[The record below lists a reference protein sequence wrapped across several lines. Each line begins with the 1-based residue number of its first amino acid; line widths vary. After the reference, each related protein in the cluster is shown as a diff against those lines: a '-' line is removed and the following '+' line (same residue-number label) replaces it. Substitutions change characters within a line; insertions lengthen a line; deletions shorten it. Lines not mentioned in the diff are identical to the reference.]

1 MGLGWVLRA
10 RVLRVL
16 DVGGLPRVFWW
27 VWFSTLVARTGAFV
41 APFLSYYLTRSLG
54 HSAAFAGFVAALN
67 AVGAG
72 VSAVVGGVLADRVGR
87 RATLLGALV
96 ASAGTLVALGSVHSV
111 ALIAVLAF
119 LAGLAN
125 NATRPATGAIIAD
138 IVPSADRGRAY
149 SLNYWAINLGFA
161 VAMLSAG
168 AVASHGYALL
178 FVGDALANL
187 GCAVVVF
194 FTVPETRPVVDVA
207 ASSSGSSAAAATV
220 SSGQAGSLA
229 EVLRDRI
236 FLGFLGAV
244 LVGAI
249 IYSQAQTVQPIMM
262 GQDGL
267 GPGAY
272 GAVAAVNGILIGVLQ
287 LPLTTWLRRYTHGTV
302 LAASSLLTGAGF
314 AVPLLISVMGHP
326 MGIYAASVVV
336 WTIAEIG
343 STPTQMALGADL
355 APTHLRGRYQGMSTL
370 AWSVAGIVGP
380 LVGGWALSAVG
391 ATAVLWASLVLGA
404 VGVPAWLL
412 LDRRSTVRV
421 AALRAAEARMEPPL
435 SVLTVG
441 APSEVA
447 LSDVVPAGG
456 ALSDVVPRSAAA
468 SLAAVGDTLT
478 EPASS

>member
-1 MGLGWVLRA
+1 
-10 RVLRVL
+10 VLRVL

-27 VWFSTLVARTGAFV
+27 VWLSTLVARTGAFV

-67 AVGAG
+67 AVGAA

-96 ASAGTLVALGSVHSV
+96 ASAVTLVALGSVHSV
-111 ALIAVLAF
+111 GLIAGLAF

-138 IVPSADRGRAY
+138 VVPSADRGRAY

-168 AVASHGYALL
+168 AVASHGYTLL
-178 FVGDALANL
+178 FVGDAVANL

-194 FTVPETRPVVDVA
+194 FTVPETRPVVDA
-207 ASSSGSSAAAATV
+207 GSSASSGSSGGAATEP
-220 SSGQAGSLA
+220 SSEAGSLVD
-229 EVLRDRI
+229 VLRDRI

-272 GAVAAVNGILIGVLQ
+272 GAVAALNGILIGVLQ

-302 LAASSLLTGAGF
+302 LAVSSLLMGAGF
-314 AVPLLISVMGHP
+314 AVPLLISAVGHP

-343 STPTQMALGADL
+343 NTPPQMALGADL
-355 APTHLRGRYQGMSTL
+355 APAHLRGRYQGMSTL
-370 AWSVAGIVGP
+370 AWSVAGIIGP

-391 ATAVLWASLVLGA
+391 APAVLWASLALGA
-404 VGVPAWLL
+404 AGVPAWLV
-412 LDRRSTVRV
+412 LDRRSGTRV
-421 AALRAAEARMEPPL
+421 AALRAAEIRLESSL
-435 SVLTVG
+435 SVLSVV
-441 APSEVA
+441 P
-447 LSDVVPAGG
+447 SDVMTSVAVAP
-456 ALSDVVPRSAAA
+456 
-468 SLAAVGDTLT
+468 LAAVGDGAP
-478 EPASS
+478 EPACS

>member
-1 MGLGWVLRA
+1 VRA

-27 VWFSTLVARTGAFV
+27 VWVSTLVVRTGAFV

-67 AVGAG
+67 AVGAA

-96 ASAGTLVALGSVHSV
+96 ASAVTLVALGSVHTV
-111 ALIAVLAF
+111 GLIAVLAF

-149 SLNYWAINLGFA
+149 ALNYWAINLGFA

-168 AVASHGYALL
+168 LVASHGYSLL
-178 FVGDALANL
+178 FFGDAMANV

-194 FTVPETRPVVDVA
+194 FTVPETRPVVGA
-207 ASSSGSSAAAATV
+207 ATSGASSGATAEVSGR
-220 SSGQAGSLA
+220 AGSLA
-229 EVLRDRI
+229 DVLRDRI

-272 GAVAAVNGILIGVLQ
+272 GAVAALNGILIGVLQ
-287 LPLTTWLRRYTHGTV
+287 LPMTTWMRRYTHGTV
-302 LAASSLLTGAGF
+302 LASSSFLMGAGF
-314 AVPLLISVMGHP
+314 AVPLLISAVGHP
-326 MGIYAASVVV
+326 MGVYAASVVV

-343 STPTQMALGADL
+343 NTPPQMALGADL
-355 APTHLRGRYQGMSTL
+355 APAHLRGRYQGMSTL

-391 ATAVLWASLVLGA
+391 ASAVLWASLVLGA
-404 VGVPAWLL
+404 AGVPAWLL
-412 LDRRSTVRV
+412 LDRRSATRV
-421 AALRAAEARMEPPL
+421 AALRAAETYVEPLL
-435 SVLTVG
+435 SV
-441 APSEVA
+441 VA
-447 LSDVVPAGG
+447 SSDVLPAG
-456 ALSDVVPRSAAA
+456 
-468 SLAAVGDTLT
+468 SLAA
-478 EPASS
+478 EPEPEPV

>member
-1 MGLGWVLRA
+1 M
-10 RVLRVL
+10 L

-27 VWFSTLVARTGAFV
+27 VWVSTLVARTGAFV

-67 AVGAG
+67 AVGAA

-96 ASAGTLVALGSVHSV
+96 ASGVTLVALGSVHAV
-111 ALIAVLAF
+111 GLIAVLAF

-149 SLNYWAINLGFA
+149 ALNYWAINLGFA

-168 AVASHGYALL
+168 AVASHGYSLL
-178 FVGDALANL
+178 FIGDAMANV

-194 FTVPETRPVVDVA
+194 FTVPETRPVVGAA
-207 ASSSGSSAAAATV
+207 ASTPSSGATAQA
-220 SSGQAGSLA
+220 SGRTGSLA
-229 EVLRDRI
+229 DVLRDRI

-267 GPGAY
+267 GPRAY
-272 GAVAAVNGILIGVLQ
+272 GAVAALNGILIGVLQ
-287 LPLTTWLRRYTHGTV
+287 LPMTTWMRRYTHGTV
-302 LAASSLLTGAGF
+302 LAAASFLMGAGF
-314 AVPLLISVMGHP
+314 AVPLLISAVGHP
-326 MGIYAASVVV
+326 MGVYAASVAV

-343 STPTQMALGADL
+343 NTPPQMALGADL
-355 APTHLRGRYQGMSTL
+355 APAHLRGRYQGMSTL
-370 AWSVAGIVGP
+370 AWSVAGILGP
-380 LVGGWALSAVG
+380 LVGGWALSTVG
-391 ATAVLWASLVLGA
+391 ASAVLWASLVLGA

-412 LDRRSTVRV
+412 LDRRSATRV
-421 AALRAAEARMEPPL
+421 AELRAEAYMEPLL
-435 SVLTVG
+435 SV
-441 APSEVA
+441 VA
-447 LSDVVPAGG
+447 SSDVLSAGVPA
-456 ALSDVVPRSAAA
+456 
-468 SLAAVGDTLT
+468 T
-478 EPASS
+478 EPEPEPV

>member
-1 MGLGWVLRA
+1 
-10 RVLRVL
+10 VLRVL

-27 VWFSTLVARTGAFV
+27 VWVSTLVVRTGAFV

-67 AVGAG
+67 AVGAA

-96 ASAGTLVALGSVHSV
+96 ASAVTLVALGSVHTV
-111 ALIAVLAF
+111 GLIAVLAF

-149 SLNYWAINLGFA
+149 ALNYWAINLGFA

-168 AVASHGYALL
+168 LVASHGYSLL
-178 FVGDALANL
+178 FFGDAMANV

-194 FTVPETRPVVDVA
+194 FTVPETRPVVGA
-207 ASSSGSSAAAATV
+207 ATSGASSGATAEVSGR
-220 SSGQAGSLA
+220 AGSLA
-229 EVLRDRI
+229 DVLRDRI

-272 GAVAAVNGILIGVLQ
+272 GAVAALNGILIGVLQ
-287 LPLTTWLRRYTHGTV
+287 LPMTTWMRRYTHGTV
-302 LAASSLLTGAGF
+302 LASSSFLMGAGF
-314 AVPLLISVMGHP
+314 AVPLLISAVGHP
-326 MGIYAASVVV
+326 MGVYAASVVV

-343 STPTQMALGADL
+343 NTPPQMALGADL
-355 APTHLRGRYQGMSTL
+355 APAHLRGRYQGMSTL

-391 ATAVLWASLVLGA
+391 ASAVLWASLVLGA
-404 VGVPAWLL
+404 AGVPAWLL
-412 LDRRSTVRV
+412 LDRRSATRV
-421 AALRAAEARMEPPL
+421 AALRAAETYVEPLL
-435 SVLTVG
+435 SV
-441 APSEVA
+441 VA
-447 LSDVVPAGG
+447 SSDVLPAG
-456 ALSDVVPRSAAA
+456 
-468 SLAAVGDTLT
+468 SLAA
-478 EPASS
+478 EPEPEPV

>member
-1 MGLGWVLRA
+1 VRA

-27 VWFSTLVARTGAFV
+27 VWVSTLVVRTGAFV

-67 AVGAG
+67 AVGAA

-96 ASAGTLVALGSVHSV
+96 ASAVTLVALGSVHTV
-111 ALIAVLAF
+111 GLIAVLAF

-149 SLNYWAINLGFA
+149 ALNYWAINLGFA

-168 AVASHGYALL
+168 LVASHGYSLL
-178 FVGDALANL
+178 FFGDAMANV

-194 FTVPETRPVVDVA
+194 FTVPETRPVVSA
-207 ASSSGSSAAAATV
+207 ATSGASSGATAEVSGR
-220 SSGQAGSLA
+220 AGSLA
-229 EVLRDRI
+229 DVLRDRI

-272 GAVAAVNGILIGVLQ
+272 GAVAALNGILIGVLQ
-287 LPLTTWLRRYTHGTV
+287 LPMTTWMRRYTHGTV
-302 LAASSLLTGAGF
+302 LASSSFLMGAGF
-314 AVPLLISVMGHP
+314 AVPLLISAVGHP
-326 MGIYAASVVV
+326 MGVYAASVVV

-343 STPTQMALGADL
+343 NTPPQMALGADL
-355 APTHLRGRYQGMSTL
+355 APAHLRGRYQGMSTL

-391 ATAVLWASLVLGA
+391 ASAVLWASLVLGA
-404 VGVPAWLL
+404 AGVPAWLL
-412 LDRRSTVRV
+412 LDRRSATRV
-421 AALRAAEARMEPPL
+421 AALRAAETYVEPLL
-435 SVLTVG
+435 SV
-441 APSEVA
+441 VA
-447 LSDVVPAGG
+447 SSDVLPAG
-456 ALSDVVPRSAAA
+456 
-468 SLAAVGDTLT
+468 SLAA
-478 EPASS
+478 EPEPEPV

>member
-1 MGLGWVLRA
+1 M
-10 RVLRVL
+10 L

-27 VWFSTLVARTGAFV
+27 VWVSTLVARTGAFV

-67 AVGAG
+67 AVGAA

-87 RATLLGALV
+87 RGTLLGALV
-96 ASAGTLVALGSVHSV
+96 ASAVTLVALGSVHSV
-111 ALIAVLAF
+111 GLIAVLAF

-138 IVPSADRGRAY
+138 IVPSGDRGRAY
-149 SLNYWAINLGFA
+149 ALNYWAINLGFA

-168 AVASHGYALL
+168 AVASHGYSLL
-178 FVGDALANL
+178 FMGDALANV

-194 FTVPETRPVVDVA
+194 FTVPETRPVAGAAEGSDGAGAIVA
-207 ASSSGSSAAAATV
+207 AP
-220 SSGQAGSLA
+220 AGSLA
-229 EVLRDRI
+229 DVLRDRV

-272 GAVAAVNGILIGVLQ
+272 GAVAALNGILIGVLQ
-287 LPLTTWLRRYTHGTV
+287 LPMTTWMRRYTHGSV
-302 LAASSLLTGAGF
+302 LAASSFLMGAGF
-314 AVPLLISVMGHP
+314 AVPLLISVVGHP
-326 MGIYAASVVV
+326 MGVYAGSVAV

-343 STPTQMALGADL
+343 STPPQMALGADL
-355 APTHLRGRYQGMSTL
+355 APAHLRGRYQGMSTL

-380 LVGGWALSAVG
+380 LLGGWALSAIG
-391 ATAVLWASLVLGA
+391 ASAVLWASLVLGA
-404 VGVPAWLL
+404 AGVPAWLL
-412 LDRRSTVRV
+412 LDRRSAVRV
-421 AALRAAEARMEPPL
+421 AALRAAEAGWEPVP
-435 SVLTVG
+435 
-441 APSEVA
+441 
-447 LSDVVPAGG
+447 VV
-456 ALSDVVPRSAAA
+456 AA
-468 SLAAVGDTLT
+468 SSGLSAEVTEVGS
-478 EPASS
+478 EPVCA

>member
-1 MGLGWVLRA
+1 MDWGGVVRA

-27 VWFSTLVARTGAFV
+27 VWVSTLVARTGAFV

-67 AVGAG
+67 AVGAA

-87 RATLLGALV
+87 RGTLLGALV
-96 ASAGTLVALGSVHSV
+96 ASAVTLVALGSVHSV
-111 ALIAVLAF
+111 GLIAVLAF

-138 IVPSADRGRAY
+138 IVPSGDRGRAY
-149 SLNYWAINLGFA
+149 ALNYWAINLGFA

-168 AVASHGYALL
+168 AVASHGYSLL
-178 FVGDALANL
+178 FMGDALANV

-194 FTVPETRPVVDVA
+194 FTVPETRPVAGAAEGSDGAGAIVA
-207 ASSSGSSAAAATV
+207 AP
-220 SSGQAGSLA
+220 AGSLA
-229 EVLRDRI
+229 DVLRDRV

-272 GAVAAVNGILIGVLQ
+272 GAVAALNGILIGVLQ
-287 LPLTTWLRRYTHGTV
+287 LPMTTWMRRYTHGSV
-302 LAASSLLTGAGF
+302 LAASSFLMGAGF
-314 AVPLLISVMGHP
+314 AVPLLISVVGHP
-326 MGIYAASVVV
+326 MGVYAGSVAV

-343 STPTQMALGADL
+343 STPPQMALGADL
-355 APTHLRGRYQGMSTL
+355 APAHLRGRYQGMSTL

-380 LVGGWALSAVG
+380 LLGGWALSAIG
-391 ATAVLWASLVLGA
+391 ASAVLWASLVLGA
-404 VGVPAWLL
+404 AGVPAWLL
-412 LDRRSTVRV
+412 LDRRSAVRV
-421 AALRAAEARMEPPL
+421 AALRAAEAGWEPVP
-435 SVLTVG
+435 
-441 APSEVA
+441 
-447 LSDVVPAGG
+447 VV
-456 ALSDVVPRSAAA
+456 AA
-468 SLAAVGDTLT
+468 SSGLSAEVTEVGS
-478 EPASS
+478 EPVCA

>member
-1 MGLGWVLRA
+1 
-10 RVLRVL
+10 VLRVL

-27 VWFSTLVARTGAFV
+27 LWVSTLVSRTGAFV

-67 AVGAG
+67 AVGAA

-96 ASAGTLVALGSVHSV
+96 ASAVTLVALGSVHAV
-111 ALIAVLAF
+111 GLIAGLAF

-138 IVPSADRGRAY
+138 VVPSADRGRAY
-149 SLNYWAINLGFA
+149 GLNYWAINLGFS

-168 AVASHGYALL
+168 AVASHGYTLL
-178 FVGDALANL
+178 FVGDAMANL

-194 FTVPETRPVVDVA
+194 FTVPETRPVAGVGSAGVVA
-207 ASSSGSSAAAATV
+207 DAESGERD
-220 SSGQAGSLA
+220 GSLA
-229 EVLRDRI
+229 DVLRDRI

-249 IYSQAQTVQPIMM
+249 VYSQAQTVQPIMM

-272 GAVAAVNGILIGVLQ
+272 GAVAAINGILIGVLQ
-287 LPLTTWLRRYTHGTV
+287 LPMTTWLRRYTHGTV
-302 LAASSLLTGAGF
+302 LAASSFLMGAGF
-314 AVPLLISVMGHP
+314 AVPLLVSAVGHP
-326 MGIYAASVVV
+326 MGVYAASVVV

-343 STPTQMALGADL
+343 NTPPQMALGADL
-355 APTHLRGRYQGMSTL
+355 APAHLRGRYQGMSTL

-391 ATAVLWASLVLGA
+391 ASAVLWASLALGA
-404 VGVPAWLL
+404 AGVPAWLV
-412 LDRRSTVRV
+412 LDRRSAARV
-421 AALRAAEARMEPPL
+421 ATLRAAEARFQ
-435 SVLTVG
+435 SVSSVVASAV
-441 APSEVA
+441 AP
-447 LSDVVPAGG
+447 
-456 ALSDVVPRSAAA
+456 
-468 SLAAVGDTLT
+468 

>member
-1 MGLGWVLRA
+1 MRV

-27 VWFSTLVARTGAFV
+27 VWVSTLVARTGAFV

-67 AVGAG
+67 AGGAA

-87 RATLLGALV
+87 RGTLLGALV
-96 ASAGTLVALGSVHSV
+96 ASAVTLVALGSVHSV
-111 ALIAVLAF
+111 GLIAVLAF

-138 IVPSADRGRAY
+138 IVPSGDRGRAY
-149 SLNYWAINLGFA
+149 ALNYWAINLGFA

-168 AVASHGYALL
+168 AVASHGYSLL
-178 FVGDALANL
+178 FMGDAIANV

-194 FTVPETRPVVDVA
+194 FTVPETRPTSVGVAGAGHAGQPERAGTLVD
-207 ASSSGSSAAAATV
+207 
-220 SSGQAGSLA
+220 
-229 EVLRDRI
+229 VLRDRI

-244 LVGAI
+244 LVGAV

-272 GAVAAVNGILIGVLQ
+272 GAVAALNGILIGVLQ
-287 LPLTTWLRRYTHGTV
+287 LPMTSWMRRYTHGSV
-302 LAASSLLTGAGF
+302 LAASSFLMGAGF
-314 AVPLLISVMGHP
+314 AVPLLISAVGHP
-326 MGIYAASVVV
+326 MGVYAGSVVV

-343 STPTQMALGADL
+343 STPPQMALGADL
-355 APTHLRGRYQGMSTL
+355 APAHLRGRYQGMSTL

-380 LVGGWALSAVG
+380 LVGGWALTAIG
-391 ATAVLWASLVLGA
+391 ASAVLWASLLLGA
-404 VGVPAWLL
+404 AGVPAWVM
-412 LDRRSTVRV
+412 LDRRSRTRV
-421 AALRAAEARMEPPL
+421 ATLRAAEAHWEPVL
-435 SVLTVG
+435 SAIASPEVVSAGVPT
-441 APSEVA
+441 SE
-447 LSDVVPAGG
+447 P
-456 ALSDVVPRSAAA
+456 
-468 SLAAVGDTLT
+468 
-478 EPASS
+478 EPEPV

>member
-1 MGLGWVLRA
+1 M
-10 RVLRVL
+10 L

-27 VWFSTLVARTGAFV
+27 VWVSTLVARTGAFV

-96 ASAGTLVALGSVHSV
+96 ASAVTLVALGSVHAV
-111 ALIAVLAF
+111 GLIAGLAF

-149 SLNYWAINLGFA
+149 ALNYWAINLGFA
-161 VAMLSAG
+161 IAMLSAG
-168 AVASHGYALL
+168 AVASHGYTLL
-178 FVGDALANL
+178 FVADAMANL
-187 GCAVVVF
+187 GCAVGVF
-194 FTVPETRPVVDVA
+194 FMVPETRPVVLTGSADAVA
-207 ASSSGSSAAAATV
+207 DMEPGGREGT
-220 SSGQAGSLA
+220 LA
-229 EVLRDRI
+229 DVLRDRI

-244 LVGAI
+244 LVGAV

-262 GQDGL
+262 GHDGL

-272 GAVAAVNGILIGVLQ
+272 GAVAALDGILIGVLQ
-287 LPLTTWLRRYTHGTV
+287 LPMTTWLRRYTHGSV
-302 LAASSLLTGAGF
+302 LAASSFLMGAGF
-314 AVPLLISVMGHP
+314 AVPLLVSAVGHP
-326 MGIYAASVVV
+326 MGIYATSVVV

-343 STPTQMALGADL
+343 TTPPQMALGADL
-355 APTHLRGRYQGMSTL
+355 APAHLRGRYQGMATL

-391 ATAVLWASLVLGA
+391 ASAVLWASLALGA
-404 VGVPAWLL
+404 AGVPAWLL
-412 LDRRSTVRV
+412 LDRRSAARV
-421 AALRAAEARMEPPL
+421 AALRADEAQFQ
-435 SVLTVG
+435 SVSS
-441 APSEVA
+441 AVA
-447 LSDVVPAGG
+447 SVVA
-456 ALSDVVPRSAAA
+456 
-468 SLAAVGDTLT
+468 T
-478 EPASS
+478 EPAGH

>member
-1 MGLGWVLRA
+1 M
-10 RVLRVL
+10 L

-67 AVGAG
+67 AGGAA

-96 ASAGTLVALGSVHSV
+96 ASAVTLVALGLVHSV
-111 ALIAVLAF
+111 ALIAGLAF

-138 IVPSADRGRAY
+138 VVPSADRGRAY

-168 AVASHGYALL
+168 AVASHGYTLL

-194 FTVPETRPVVDVA
+194 FTVPETRPVLDA
-207 ASSSGSSAAAATV
+207 GASAAPGSPATATEPF
-220 SSGQAGSLA
+220 GQAGSLVD
-229 EVLRDRI
+229 VLRDRI

-272 GAVAAVNGILIGVLQ
+272 GAVAALNGILIGVLQ
-287 LPLTTWLRRYTHGTV
+287 LPLTTWLRRYTHGTA
-302 LAASSLLTGAGF
+302 LAASSLLMGAGF
-314 AVPLLISVMGHP
+314 AVPLLISVTGHP

-343 STPTQMALGADL
+343 NTPPQMALGADL
-355 APTHLRGRYQGMSTL
+355 APAHLRGRYQGMSTL

-391 ATAVLWASLVLGA
+391 ASAVLWASLALGA
-404 VGVPAWLL
+404 AGVPAWLV
-412 LDRRSTVRV
+412 LDRRSGARV
-421 AALRAAEARMEPPL
+421 AALRAEEARLEASMAVL
-435 SVLTVG
+435 SVL
-441 APSEVA
+441 P
-447 LSDVVPAGG
+447 
-456 ALSDVVPRSAAA
+456 
-468 SLAAVGDTLT
+468 LAAVGDAAP
-478 EPASS
+478 EPASPCALSSTGPEAAARLR

>member
-1 MGLGWVLRA
+1 MGWVVRV

-27 VWFSTLVARTGAFV
+27 VWVSTLVARTGAFV

-67 AVGAG
+67 AGGAA

-87 RATLLGALV
+87 RGTLLGALV
-96 ASAGTLVALGSVHSV
+96 ASAVTLVALGSVHSV
-111 ALIAVLAF
+111 GLIAVLAF

-138 IVPSADRGRAY
+138 IVPSGDRGRAY
-149 SLNYWAINLGFA
+149 ALNYWAINLGFA

-168 AVASHGYALL
+168 AVASHGYSLL
-178 FVGDALANL
+178 FMGDAIANV

-194 FTVPETRPVVDVA
+194 FTVPETRPTSVGVAGAGHAGQPERAGTLVD
-207 ASSSGSSAAAATV
+207 
-220 SSGQAGSLA
+220 
-229 EVLRDRI
+229 VLRDRI

-244 LVGAI
+244 LVGAV

-272 GAVAAVNGILIGVLQ
+272 GAVAALNGILIGVLQ
-287 LPLTTWLRRYTHGTV
+287 LPMTSWMRRYTHGSV
-302 LAASSLLTGAGF
+302 LAASSFLMGAGF
-314 AVPLLISVMGHP
+314 AVPLLISAVGHP
-326 MGIYAASVVV
+326 MGVYAGSVVV

-343 STPTQMALGADL
+343 STPPQMALGADL
-355 APTHLRGRYQGMSTL
+355 APAHLRGRYQGMSTL

-380 LVGGWALSAVG
+380 LVGGWALTAIG
-391 ATAVLWASLVLGA
+391 ASAVLWASLLLGA
-404 VGVPAWLL
+404 AGVPAWVM
-412 LDRRSTVRV
+412 LDRRSRTRV
-421 AALRAAEARMEPPL
+421 ATLRAAEAHWEPVL
-435 SVLTVG
+435 SAIASPEVVSAGVPT
-441 APSEVA
+441 SE
-447 LSDVVPAGG
+447 P
-456 ALSDVVPRSAAA
+456 
-468 SLAAVGDTLT
+468 
-478 EPASS
+478 EPEPV

>member
-1 MGLGWVLRA
+1 
-10 RVLRVL
+10 VLRVL

-27 VWFSTLVARTGAFV
+27 VWVSTLVARTGAFV

-87 RATLLGALV
+87 RGTLLGALV
-96 ASAGTLVALGSVHSV
+96 ASAVTLVALGSVHSV
-111 ALIAVLAF
+111 VLIAGLAF

-138 IVPSADRGRAY
+138 IVPSVDRGRAY
-149 SLNYWAINLGFA
+149 ALNYWAINLGFA

-168 AVASHGYALL
+168 AVASHGYSLL
-178 FVGDALANL
+178 FVGDALANA

-194 FTVPETRPVVDVA
+194 FTVPETRPVVG
-207 ASSSGSSAAAATV
+207 SPSSAAEG
-220 SSGQAGSLA
+220 SGERAGSLA
-229 EVLRDRI
+229 DVVRDRI

-244 LVGAI
+244 LVGAV

-272 GAVAAVNGILIGVLQ
+272 GAVAALNGILIGALQ
-287 LPLTTWLRRYTHGTV
+287 LPMTTWLRRYTDGTV
-302 LAASSLLTGAGF
+302 LAASSFLMGAGF
-314 AVPLLISVMGHP
+314 AVPLLIVAVGHP
-326 MGIYAASVVV
+326 MGVYAASVVV

-343 STPTQMALGADL
+343 TTPPQMALGADL
-355 APTHLRGRYQGMSTL
+355 APAHMRGRYQGMGTL
-370 AWSVAGIVGP
+370 TWSVAGIVGP

-391 ATAVLWASLVLGA
+391 ASAVLWASLVLGA
-404 VGVPAWLL
+404 AGVPAWLVL
-412 LDRRSTVRV
+412 ERRATVRI
-421 AALRAAEARMEPPL
+421 AALRAAEGDVRPGLGAETSAGVSELAVVGEAARP
-435 SVLTVG
+435 
-441 APSEVA
+441 
-447 LSDVVPAGG
+447 
-456 ALSDVVPRSAAA
+456 
-468 SLAAVGDTLT
+468 
-478 EPASS
+478 

>member
-1 MGLGWVLRA
+1 MRV

-27 VWFSTLVARTGAFV
+27 VWVSTLVARTGAFV

-67 AVGAG
+67 AVGAA

-87 RATLLGALV
+87 RGTLLGALV
-96 ASAGTLVALGSVHSV
+96 ASAVTLVALGSVHSV

-138 IVPSADRGRAY
+138 IVPPGDRGRAY
-149 SLNYWAINLGFA
+149 ALNYWAINLGFA

-168 AVASHGYALL
+168 AVASHGYSLL
-178 FVGDALANL
+178 FMGDAIANV

-194 FTVPETRPVVDVA
+194 FTVPETRPSRWVPA
-207 ASSSGSSAAAATV
+207 LGHSG
-220 SSGQAGSLA
+220 GPERAGSLVD
-229 EVLRDRI
+229 VLRDRV

-244 LVGAI
+244 LVGAV

-272 GAVAAVNGILIGVLQ
+272 GAVAALNGILIGVLQ
-287 LPLTTWLRRYTHGTV
+287 LPMTSWMRRYTHGSV
-302 LAASSLLTGAGF
+302 LAASSFLMGAGF
-314 AVPLLISVMGHP
+314 AVPLLISAVGHP
-326 MGIYAASVVV
+326 MGVYAASVVV

-343 STPTQMALGADL
+343 NTPPQMALGADL
-355 APTHLRGRYQGMSTL
+355 APAHMRGRYQGMSTL

-380 LVGGWALSAVG
+380 LVGGWALSG
-391 ATAVLWASLVLGA
+391 GRGLGGA
-404 VGVPAWLL
+404 VGEPAARCG
-412 LDRRSTVRV
+412 RRAGV
-421 AALRAAEARMEPPL
+421 AAARSAIDGCGWPRCVRPRRAGNRCRWL
-435 SVLTVG
+435 SRRLG
-441 APSEVA
+441 CRRCG
-447 LSDVVPAGG
+447 LSRTGVGG
-456 ALSDVVPRSAAA
+456 A
-468 SLAAVGDTLT
+468 G
-478 EPASS
+478 EGNI

>member
-1 MGLGWVLRA
+1 
-10 RVLRVL
+10 VLRVL

-27 VWFSTLVARTGAFV
+27 VWVSTLVARTGAFV

-67 AVGAG
+67 AGGAA

-96 ASAGTLVALGSVHSV
+96 ASAVTLVALGSVHTV
-111 ALIAVLAF
+111 GLIAVLAF

-138 IVPSADRGRAY
+138 IVPSRDRGRAY
-149 SLNYWAINLGFA
+149 ALNYWAINLGFA

-168 AVASHGYALL
+168 AVASHGYSLL
-178 FVGDALANL
+178 FFGDAMANV

-194 FTVPETRPVVDVA
+194 FTVPETRPVVRVA
-207 ASSSGSSAAAATV
+207 AYAPSSGATAEA
-220 SSGQAGSLA
+220 SGRAGSLA
-229 EVLRDRI
+229 DVLRDRI

-272 GAVAAVNGILIGVLQ
+272 GAVAALNGILIGVLQ
-287 LPLTTWLRRYTHGTV
+287 LPMTTWMRRYTHGTV
-302 LAASSLLTGAGF
+302 LAASSFLMGAGF
-314 AVPLLISVMGHP
+314 AVPLLISAVGHP
-326 MGIYAASVVV
+326 MGVYATSVVV

-343 STPTQMALGADL
+343 NTPPQMALGADL
-355 APTHLRGRYQGMSTL
+355 APAHLRGRYQGMSTL

-391 ATAVLWASLVLGA
+391 ASAVLWASLVLGA
-404 VGVPAWLL
+404 AGVPAWLL
-412 LDRRSTVRV
+412 LDRRSMTRV
-421 AALRAAEARMEPPL
+421 AELRAVEAYVEPLL
-435 SVLTVG
+435 SV
-441 APSEVA
+441 VA
-447 LSDVVPAGG
+447 SSDVLPAGVPA
-456 ALSDVVPRSAAA
+456 
-468 SLAAVGDTLT
+468 T
-478 EPASS
+478 EPEPEPV

>member
-1 MGLGWVLRA
+1 M
-10 RVLRVL
+10 L

-27 VWFSTLVARTGAFV
+27 VWVSTLVVRTGAFV

-67 AVGAG
+67 AVGAA

-96 ASAGTLVALGSVHSV
+96 ASGVTLVALGSVHAV
-111 ALIAVLAF
+111 GLIAVLAF

-149 SLNYWAINLGFA
+149 ALNYWAINLGFA

-168 AVASHGYALL
+168 LVASHGYSLL
-178 FVGDALANL
+178 FYGDAMANV

-194 FTVPETRPVVDVA
+194 FTVPETRPVVGA
-207 ASSSGSSAAAATV
+207 ARSATSSGAGAEAP
-220 SSGQAGSLA
+220 GRAGSLA
-229 EVLRDRI
+229 DVLRDRI

-272 GAVAAVNGILIGVLQ
+272 GAVAALNGILIGVLQ
-287 LPLTTWLRRYTHGTV
+287 LPMTTWMRRYTHGTV
-302 LAASSLLTGAGF
+302 LAASSFLMGAGF
-314 AVPLLISVMGHP
+314 AVPLLISAVGHP
-326 MGIYAASVVV
+326 MGVYAASVVV

-343 STPTQMALGADL
+343 STPPQMALGADL
-355 APTHLRGRYQGMSTL
+355 APAHLRGRYQGMSTL

-380 LVGGWALSAVG
+380 LVGGWTLSAVG
-391 ATAVLWASLVLGA
+391 ASAVLWASLVLGA
-404 VGVPAWLL
+404 AGVPVWLL
-412 LDRRSTVRV
+412 LDRRSTTRV
-421 AALRAAEARMEPPL
+421 TALRAAEVHGEPLL
-435 SVLTVG
+435 SV
-441 APSEVA
+441 VA
-447 LSDVVPAGG
+447 SSDVAPAG
-456 ALSDVVPRSAAA
+456 
-468 SLAAVGDTLT
+468 SLTT
-478 EPASS
+478 ESEPEPV

>member
-1 MGLGWVLRA
+1 MRA

-27 VWFSTLVARTGAFV
+27 VWVSTLVVRTGAFV

-67 AVGAG
+67 AVGAA

-96 ASAGTLVALGSVHSV
+96 ASAVTLVALGSVHTV
-111 ALIAVLAF
+111 GLIAVLAF

-149 SLNYWAINLGFA
+149 ALNYWAINLGFA

-168 AVASHGYALL
+168 LVASHGYSLL
-178 FVGDALANL
+178 FFGDAMANV

-194 FTVPETRPVVDVA
+194 FTVPETRPVVGA
-207 ASSSGSSAAAATV
+207 ATSGASSGATAEVSGR
-220 SSGQAGSLA
+220 AGSLA
-229 EVLRDRI
+229 DVLRDRI

-272 GAVAAVNGILIGVLQ
+272 GAVAALNGILIGVLQ
-287 LPLTTWLRRYTHGTV
+287 LPMTTWMRRYTHGTV
-302 LAASSLLTGAGF
+302 LASSSFLMGAGF
-314 AVPLLISVMGHP
+314 AVPLLISAVGHP
-326 MGIYAASVVV
+326 MGVYAASVVV

-343 STPTQMALGADL
+343 NTPPQMALGADL
-355 APTHLRGRYQGMSTL
+355 APAHLRGRYQGMSTL

-391 ATAVLWASLVLGA
+391 ASAVLWASLVLGA
-404 VGVPAWLL
+404 AGVPAWLL
-412 LDRRSTVRV
+412 LDRRSATRV
-421 AALRAAEARMEPPL
+421 AALRAAETYVEPLL
-435 SVLTVG
+435 SV
-441 APSEVA
+441 VA
-447 LSDVVPAGG
+447 SSDVLPAG
-456 ALSDVVPRSAAA
+456 
-468 SLAAVGDTLT
+468 SLAA
-478 EPASS
+478 EPEPEPV